1 MPGTRRGDTTLA
13 TSKKKGL
20 TPAQKEKM
28 RNLLVSRRSL
38 LLDNSRSKLGE
49 VEEFGG
55 DAGGDSADRAAASL
69 DRDIMVDSAARET
82 KQIRDI
88 EAALAKIDAGTYG
101 TCEECQ
107 TTIPI
112 ARLEYMPNVQ
122 YCIECQEKLEEQGLL
137 PDETTD
143 EFHIVE

>member
-1 MPGTRRGDTTLA
+1 MPD
-13 TSKKKGL
+13 
-20 TPAQKEKM
+20 
-28 RNLLVSRRSL
+28 
-38 LLDNSRSKLGE
+38 
-49 VEEFGG
+49 
-55 DAGGDSADRAAASL
+55 
-69 DRDIMVDSAARET
+69 
-82 KQIRDI
+82 
-88 EAALAKIDAGTYG
+88 
-101 TCEECQ
+101 